1 MPESVLIDNKT
12 ESTKGQI
19 TIKGLEDAMKDMSA
33 IVNPSNLTIL
43 VSPAEYETLKELL
56 STIGILAPQQSELTG
71 SVPSPYKP
79 ALWSPSIEELALED
93 VDQLEDRSW

>member
-19 TIKGLEDAMKDMSA
+19 TIKDMESSEWLRPWIPVA
-33 IVNPSNLTIL
+33 Y
-43 VSPAEYETLKELL
+43 PA
-56 STIGILAPQQSELTG
+56 
-71 SVPSPYKP
+71 PYKP

-93 VDQLEDRSW
+93 VDPLEDRSW